1 MFGSMEVYRN
11 YVDGIYD
18 AGYANMLDAEK
29 AYKEAI
35 FKYFYI
41 LNGSGILQLKQ
52 KIICRQCA
60 ASILDSVCLFSVC
73 YHQ

>member
-52 KIICRQCA
+52 QII
-60 ASILDSVCLFSVC
+60 F
-73 YHQ
+73 